1 MVEPVGNVE
10 TEKTPVEIRV
20 HGDTLMVAE
29 LDRVHAL
36 KCVAGI
42 NCWPGDS
49 VEVFDISDPSA
60 PVKKADLS
68 FNEAEI
74 LFSPLSGE
82 NALFYRKGGFQA
94 SEPEVQP

>member
-1 MVEPVGNVE
+1 
-10 TEKTPVEIRV
+10 
-20 HGDTLMVAE
+20 MVAE

-82 NALFYRKGGFQA
+82 NALFCRKGGFQA
-94 SEPEVQP
+94 LEPEVQP